1 VSTPQT
7 FSIPSAP
14 ATALLRLGVISSLG
28 FTAAAASVF
37 MLITAPPGT
46 QVWGLAG
53 AGLFGAALGMV
64 LLWGLYC
71 ARSARLVL
79 DADGLHLRRA
89 ALFGRSFPW
98 AELQLEDAQIVAL
111 NETPALKPDR
121 RRSGLDMQGLT
132 VGRFTLEQG
141 TEALLFLTDR
151 QRVLALPTAADEE
164 LLLLVSVADPAALM
178 DALQARQ

>member
-1 VSTPQT
+1 MSTPQT
-7 FSIPSAP
+7 FPVPSAP

-89 ALFGRSFPW
+89 ALFGRSFSW
-98 AELQLEDAQIVAL
+98 DQLQPEEARIVAL
-111 NETPALKPDR
+111 NDTPALQPDR

-132 VGRFTLEQG
+132 VGRFTLNQG

-151 QRVLALPTAADEE
+151 QRVLALPTTADEG
-164 LLLLVSVADPAALM
+164 LLLLVSVTDPAAVL
-178 DALQARQ
+178 DAVQAP

>member
-1 VSTPQT
+1 VSRPQT
-7 FSIPSAP
+7 FPIPSAP

-53 AGLFGAALGMV
+53 AGLFGAALGVV

-71 ARSARLVL
+71 ARSAHLTL

-89 ALFGRSFPW
+89 ALFGRTFSW
-98 AELQLEDAQIVAL
+98 AEVQPEDAQIVAL
-111 NETPALKPDR
+111 NDAPALQPAR
-121 RRSGLDMQGLT
+121 RRSGLDMHGLT
-132 VGRFTLEQG
+132 VGRFTLEG
-141 TEALLFLTDR
+141 GPEALLFLTDR

-164 LLLLVSVADPAALM
+164 LMLLVSVANPAALR
-178 DALQARQ
+178 DALQNR

>member
-1 VSTPQT
+1 V
-7 FSIPSAP
+7 
-14 ATALLRLGVISSLG
+14 LRLGVISSLG

-53 AGLFGAALGMV
+53 AGLFGTALGMV
-64 LLWGLYC
+64 FLWDLYC
-71 ARSARLVL
+71 ARSARLVV

-89 ALFGRSFPW
+89 ALFGRTFPW
-98 AELQLEDAQIVAL
+98 AELQPEDAQIVAL
-111 NETPALKPDR
+111 NDAPALQPAR
-121 RRSGLDMQGLT
+121 RRIGLEIQGLT

-151 QRVLALPTAADEE
+151 QRVLALPTTTDEG
-164 LLLLVSVADPAALM
+164 LLLLVSVADPTALL

>member
-7 FSIPSAP
+7 FPIPSAS
-14 ATALLRLGVISSLG
+14 ATTLLRLGVISSLG

-89 ALFGRSFPW
+89 ALFGRSFPS
-98 AELQLEDAQIVAL
+98 AELQPADARIVAFDDARPL
-111 NETPALKPDR
+111 QPDR

-151 QRVLALPTAADEE
+151 QHVLALPTTTDEG
-164 LLLLVSVADPAALM
+164 LLLLVSVANPEAVLA
-178 DALQARQ
+178 ALQARQ